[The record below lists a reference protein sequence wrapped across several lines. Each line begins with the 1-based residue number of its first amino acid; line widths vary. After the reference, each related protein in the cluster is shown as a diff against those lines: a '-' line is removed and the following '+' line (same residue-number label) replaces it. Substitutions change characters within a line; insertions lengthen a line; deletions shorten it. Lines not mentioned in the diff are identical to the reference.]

1 MSVTAPNLKSA
12 VPRSGREPLGR
23 YAWLGRLAD
32 KARAEAAGIGGEYI
46 AYCGLSQGFL
56 ARAGVTVDDFDQL
69 IRDGKSDAQLVAYF
83 DEYVDDAHREAACSY
98 VLNDMK
104 GYLDR
109 QDAEEGR

>member
-23 YAWLGRLAD
+23 YPWLGRLAD
-32 KARAEAAGIGGEYI
+32 KARAEAAGIGGDYI

-56 ARAGVTVDDFDQL
+56 TRCGVTVDDFDQL
-69 IRDGKSDAQLVAYF
+69 IREGKSDAQLVDYF
-83 DEYVDDAHREAACSY
+83 DENVDDAQREAAGSY

-104 GYLDR
+104 AYLDK
-109 QDAEEGR
+109 QDVEEGR